1 MSTSNGDYVRIPLS
15 GSFDDQVDSEPHGNL
30 EHETDVGD
38 KQTDVNYSPLTIKFY
53 QQYFDVD
60 TSQVLARL
68 ASAMVPNPRTNF
80 IQTSLKPR
88 ADLYGPFWIATT
100 LMLASAIG
108 GNVSNYLQSRG
119 EVSSWHYDF
128 QKVTLTSTVIY
139 VYWCLTPLVLHGL
152 MYFRRNSV
160 KSQSNNSESD
170 LTDLL
175 ERSESDSS
183 FRNSKRASKFFDIL
197 STYGYSLTIFVPV
210 AILWMI
216 QINILQWILF
226 LIAVVVSGAF
236 LVFTL
241 TPIIRKEY
249 PKLATPILI
258 GLIVVHCGFSLA
270 LMISFFH
277 GSPAVHHSVTQTVYT
292 NQQNLMENS
301 KQISNTTNSLSL
313 KTKS

>member
-15 GSFDDQVDSEPHGNL
+15 GSFDDQVDSEPQGNL
-30 EHETDVGD
+30 EHE
-38 KQTDVNYSPLTIKFY
+38 
-53 QQYFDVD
+53 
-60 TSQVLARL
+60 VLARL
-68 ASAMVPNPRTNF
+68 ASAVVPNPRTNF
-80 IQTSLKPR
+80 IQNSLKPR

-100 LMLASAIG
+100 LMMASAIG

-175 ERSESDSS
+175 ERSDSDSS
-183 FRNSKRASKFFDIL
+183 FRNSKRVGKFFDIL

-210 AILWMI
+210 AVSY
-216 QINILQWILF
+216 INIL
-226 LIAVVVSGAF
+226 
-236 LVFTL
+236 
-241 TPIIRKEY
+241 
-249 PKLATPILI
+249 
-258 GLIVVHCGFSLA
+258 LIVLPYLC
-270 LMISFFH
+270 
-277 GSPAVHHSVTQTVYT
+277 
-292 NQQNLMENS
+292 
-301 KQISNTTNSLSL
+301 
-313 KTKS
+313 